1 MDIVGIYGK
10 TIDVAN
16 AMLEVLME
24 EIREDDILQFHKYK
38 SSGNILYTK
47 DGSMY
52 EALTVCERRRGYN
65 FLKVFIDKDIP
76 IDMIENLIYP
86 YMPYANY
93 FYY

>member
-1 MDIVGIYGK
+1 MDSVGIYGK

-38 SSGNILYTK
+38 SSGNILHTK

-52 EALTVCERRRGYN
+52 EALTVYERRRGIIFQKY
-65 FLKVFIDKDIP
+65 L
-76 IDMIENLIYP
+76 LIKIYQLI
-86 YMPYANY
+86 
-93 FYY
+93 